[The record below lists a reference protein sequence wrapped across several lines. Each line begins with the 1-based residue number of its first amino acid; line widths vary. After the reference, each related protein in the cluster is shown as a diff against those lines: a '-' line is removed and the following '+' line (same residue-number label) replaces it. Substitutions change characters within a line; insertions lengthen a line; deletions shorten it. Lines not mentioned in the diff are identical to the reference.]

1 MAHSRKTICAWQSES
16 GGPEGGR
23 GREGEKKEKRGEE
36 RREGGGRVVRDG
48 RKRRGRSKSK
58 EELADYQLAT
68 R

>member
-16 GGPEGGR
+16 GGPEE
-23 GREGEKKEKRGEE
+23 EGEGGGEE
-36 RREGGGRVVRDG
+36 GETRRGKAGGGGRVVRDG